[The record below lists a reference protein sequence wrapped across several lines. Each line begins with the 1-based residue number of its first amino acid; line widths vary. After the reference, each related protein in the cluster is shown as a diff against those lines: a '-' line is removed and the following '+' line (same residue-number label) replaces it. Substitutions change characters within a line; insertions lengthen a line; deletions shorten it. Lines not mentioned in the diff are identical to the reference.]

1 MIKLKYVLLI
11 SLFLS
16 ITFSGC
22 AKKSNYGTNEKNFQ
36 NKRYPRDNEFIMNG
50 GYKIKLPT
58 NPFISSKEAVEVYN
72 KNNDN
77 SLNSIPKAP
86 ENLKKN

>member
-11 SLFLS
+11 SLFLP

-22 AKKSNYGTNEKNFQ
+22 AKKRNYGTNEKNFQ
-36 NKRYPRDNEFIMNG
+36 NKHYPRDNEFIMNG

-72 KNNDN
+72 KNNNN
-77 SLNSIPKAP
+77 SLNNIPKAP

>member
-1 MIKLKYVLLI
+1 MCK
-11 SLFLS
+11 
-16 ITFSGC
+16 
-22 AKKSNYGTNEKNFQ
+22 NYGTNEKNFQ

-72 KNNDN
+72 KNNSN
-77 SLNSIPKAP
+77 SLNNIPKVP